1 MPSFFARLF
10 GKKSANNS
18 SPTKPGDNTSSSASQ
33 PQTMCV
39 NGKKYRAILQG
50 GRWVAVG
57 ESLGDCEEQSA

>member
-1 MPSFFARLF
+1 MSSFFSRLF
-10 GKKSANNS
+10 GKKSTDNS
-18 SPTKPGDNTSSSASQ
+18 SSGKSGDNTTNASSQ

-57 ESLGDCEEQSA
+57 EPLGDCEETT